1 MTKSSPTGIS
11 TKTRLAITGVFGGIC
26 ASAAL
31 FSIIVV
37 PLPGIPGGSGYW
49 IPAALYFAL
58 TFWFGIYGALAG
70 HIGTFFGMGPFFG
83 FTFQVWAD
91 GALGDFFAPIIGWG
105 LFRGVFKADP
115 ELKTRKDWTAWIV
128 SVPIATLLASMW
140 IHSVNYAFGTIT
152 FGAWVWGV
160 ISYTIG
166 DSLAVFTLGTLILKT
181 ASKWVKT
188 SPFYME
194 GLFK

>member
-1 MTKSSPTGIS
+1 MASYGIS

-31 FSIIVV
+31 FSIIIV
-37 PLPGIPGGSGYW
+37 PIPGIPGGSGYW

-58 TFWFGIYGALAG
+58 TLWFGVFGALAG

-83 FTFQVWAD
+83 FTAQVWLD
-91 GALGDFFAPIIGWG
+91 GALGDFFAPVIAWLI
-105 LFRGVFKADP
+105 FKKGFHADP
-115 ELKTRKDWTAWIV
+115 ELKTRRDWAAWIV
-128 SVPIATLLASMW
+128 SVPIATFLASVW

-152 FGAWVWGV
+152 FPALTLGV
-160 ISYTIG
+160 IAYTIG

-188 SPFYME
+188 SPFYLE
-194 GLFK
+194 GFFK